1 MGQWA
6 DLPRRLATISFGA
19 PLVVLMLA
27 NRTTSH
33 IFFQAVH
40 LLCTLEWMKLVPESI
55 QYVDKKTDEVDVSN
69 NEQLQGVCLSSFLF
83 PLASFIII
91 YVPKEYITI
100 YLSIVASILY
110 LSVYIDSPK
119 KSMSLKQNTSR
130 HTLHGLLYITMS
142 FHHWIRLSKQS
153 FTHSIYILFIAWNC
167 DTGAL
172 LAGRIGK
179 MIFSSQDILG
189 NILEKKSFGRR
200 LVLIVKNI
208 SPSKSMTG
216 FGGGIV
222 LGMLTAVYMPECVI
236 WIAASLTNVGLA
248 GEDALISSIFGST
261 FGDPAYV
268 DFHRIQGGMLDFNSI
283 AWIESITIR
292 RAIVGFILSCFAIAG
307 DLVESSVKRNAG
319 KKDSGK
325 LLPGHGGICD
335 RFDSTF
341 LAAGI
346 YLFLIQL

>member
-6 DLPRRLATISFGA
+6 DLPRRLATVSFGA

-27 NRTTSH
+27 NRRTSH

-40 LLCTLEWMKLVPESI
+40 LLCTLEWLKLVPC
-55 QYVDKKTDEVDVSN
+55 VDKKTDEVDVSN
-69 NEQLQGVCLSSFLF
+69 NEQLQGVCLSALLF
-83 PLASFIII
+83 PLASFIIV
-91 YVPKEYITI
+91 YVPKEYTTI

-119 KSMSLKQNTSR
+119 KSLSMKQNTSR
-130 HTLHGLLYITMS
+130 HTLHGLVYITLS

-153 FTHSIYILFIAWNC
+153 FAHSIYILFIVWNC

-179 MIFSSQDILG
+179 MVFASQDILG
-189 NILEKKSFGRR
+189 NILRQFSFGRR
-200 LVLIVKNI
+200 LVLIVRNI

-216 FGGGIV
+216 FVGGIG
-222 LGMLTAVYMPECVI
+222 LGMLSAVYMPECMT
-236 WIAASLTNVGLA
+236 WIAATLTNVGLA
-248 GEDALISSIFGST
+248 GEGALISSIFGST
-261 FGDPAYV
+261 FRNPEYV
-268 DFHRIQGGMLDFNSI
+268 DIHRIEDGILDTNSI
-283 AWIESITIR
+283 AWVESITIR
-292 RAIVGFILSCFAIAG
+292 RAMVGFILSFFAIAG
-307 DLVESSVKRNAG
+307 DLVESAVKRNAG

-341 LAAGI
+341 LAVGI
-346 YLFLIQL
+346 YLLLFQL